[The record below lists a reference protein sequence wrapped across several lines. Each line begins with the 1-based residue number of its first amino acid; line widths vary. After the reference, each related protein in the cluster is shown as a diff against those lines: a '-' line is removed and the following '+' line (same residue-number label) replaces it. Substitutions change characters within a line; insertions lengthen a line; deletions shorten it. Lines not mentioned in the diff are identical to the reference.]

1 MDLLTQ
7 GLLGTAMA
15 QSGARQQEVRLAT
28 GIGFFA
34 GIAADLD
41 ILIQSENDPLLN
53 IEFHRHFTHSLFFVP
68 LGALLV
74 ALVLWPFLRKRL
86 SFARLY
92 LFTFLGYC
100 LSGVLDAFTSY
111 GTHLL
116 WPLSDARIAWNTISV
131 IDPIFTLILLIAAI
145 SAFRKLAPATARIGL
160 LLAALYM
167 SFGWIQLQRAHTL
180 AEELIAERDHQAQ
193 SMLVKPTLANLVLWR
208 SIYEFDGKF
217 YVDAIRVGLW
227 SEPRVYSGES
237 IRKFVFER
245 DLNQVSQASVLA
257 ADIAGCGQW
266 AGGCLASRAEQP
278 SVRSEVRYATSP
290 MTVAPLW
297 GIEINPDQPDRHAK
311 YALYRDASS
320 QTRQTFLSLLLG
332 EHLLD

>member
-15 QSGARQQEVRLAT
+15 QSGARQQDVRLAA

-34 GIAADLD
+34 GIAADMD

-74 ALVLWPFLRKRL
+74 TLVLWPFLRKRL
-86 SFARLY
+86 PFLRLY

-116 WPLSDARIAWNTISV
+116 WPLSDVRIAWNTISV
-131 IDPIFTLILLIAAI
+131 IDPVFTLILLIAGI
-145 SAFRKLAPATARIGL
+145 IAFRKHASTPARIGL
-160 LLAALYM
+160 LLATLYM
-167 SFGWIQLQRAHTL
+167 SVGWIQQQRAHTL
-180 AEELIAERDHQAQ
+180 AEGLIAERNHQAQ
-193 SMLVKPTLANLVLWR
+193 SLLVKPTLGNLVLWR
-208 SIYEFDGKF
+208 SIYEFDGRL

-227 SEPRVYSGES
+227 SDARIYPGES
-237 IRKFVFER
+237 IKKFKFDR
-245 DLNQVSQASVLA
+245 DLDQVPASSVLA
-257 ADIAGCGQW
+257 ADIARFAHFSDGY
-266 AGGCLASRAEQP
+266 LAIRPEQP
-278 SVRSEVRYATSP
+278 NVLIDVRYSNLP
-290 MTVAPLW
+290 MTIAPLW
-297 GIEINPDQPDRHAK
+297 GIEINPEQPDQHAN
-311 YALYRDASS
+311 YTLYRDASR

-332 EHLLD
+332 EHILD